1 MKLRKPPE
9 PLRHGRVPLAL
20 HALREAEGEA
30 LLCLHG
36 LRGSAADWAEA
47 APAWPGPVYAL
58 DFAGHG
64 ASGWLTGGGYT
75 PELLA
80 GDADV
85 ALARL
90 GRAWVAGLGVGAYVA
105 LLLAGARGE
114 HVPGALLLPGAGLA
128 GGGGEPDPAWEPSL
142 AWARAGEEAA
152 AKRAGEEA
160 AGERPASDPLLAQLE
175 RDFRPAD
182 YAVAFAARA
191 SRVLLLEDGAPR
203 PPWWRAAAEA
213 APAERIEARG
223 AAQALGRLA
232 ERVV

>member
-1 MKLRKPPE
+1 
-9 PLRHGRVPLAL
+9 VPLAL
-20 HALREAEGEA
+20 HALREAEGEP

-36 LRGSAADWAEA
+36 LRGSAAEWAEA
-47 APAWPGPVYAL
+47 AASWPGPVYAL

-64 ASGWLTGGGYT
+64 ASGWLAGGGYT

-90 GRAWVAGLGVGAYVA
+90 GRAWVAGVGLGAYVA
-105 LLLAGARGE
+105 LLLAGARAE

-128 GGGGEPDPAWEPSL
+128 GGGGEPDPVWQPSL
-142 AWARAGEEAA
+142 AWA
-152 AKRAGEEA
+152 AGEEA
-160 AGERPASDPLLAQLE
+160 AGERPASDPLLAQLD

-191 SRVLLLEDGAPR
+191 TRVLLLEDEAPR
-203 PPWWRAAAEA
+203 PPWWRAAAET
-213 APAERIEARG
+213 APAQRIEARG
-223 AAQALGRLA
+223 AAEALRRLA

>member
-1 MKLRKPPE
+1 
-9 PLRHGRVPLAL
+9 VPLAL
-20 HALREAEGEA
+20 HALREAEGDA

-36 LRGSAADWAEA
+36 LRGSAADWADA
-47 APAWPGPVYAL
+47 APSWPGPVYAL

-90 GRAWVAGLGVGAYVA
+90 GRAWVAGLGLGAYVA
-105 LLLAGARGE
+105 LLLAGARAE

-128 GGGGEPDPAWEPSL
+128 GGGDEPDPAWEPTL

-152 AKRAGEEA
+152 PR
-160 AGERPASDPLLAQLE
+160 RPAGDPLLAQLD

-203 PPWWRAAAEA
+203 PPWWRAAAET

-223 AAQALGRLA
+223 AAQALRRLA